1 MRTVQIHRTSK
12 WTALWLLLVAGL
24 AGCGGSAK
32 QEGTEANRKVLFV
45 GIDALDWDVAR
56 PMMEEGRL
64 PNLARLV
71 REGTSGDILT
81 LIPLTRSPIIW
92 TTIGTGKEPNQ
103 HGIGGFV
110 QDTGEGEKPVTRNVR
125 QAKAIWNI
133 LGTAGMDVGV
143 VGWWVTWPAE
153 AVKGV
158 MVSDY
163 LQYNFSDTEH
173 FEGQTYPGSLY
184 NEIKG
189 LVLTPDRIG
198 DDVLAP
204 FVEGDVSSLARG
216 EHARGI
222 EALRWIVAADLTF
235 ARVGLHLYRTRRPPF
250 FTVYLRGLDSACH
263 KFWHEFSAP
272 EPAGLPFRFTV
283 PHYYEFADSLLG
295 LFLDTADEGT
305 TVLVC
310 SDHGFRGARTRW
322 DGTPALG
329 IRMHREYGA
338 VVISGPDI
346 RRGDTVG
353 NVTVLDVTPTILH
366 LFGLPVANDMRGVV
380 VKDFF
385 SRSFLEKHPVVTI
398 DTYETSRSEARPEP
412 IESPVDEEL
421 MRRLKALGYIQ

>member
-1 MRTVQIHRTSK
+1 MRDVGVHGSIIR
-12 WTALWLLLVAGL
+12 AAVFLLVL
-24 AGCGGSAK
+24 AALGGCGRSS
-32 QEGTEANRKVLFV
+32 EPVRTEQKLLFV
-45 GIDALDWDVAR
+45 GIDALDWNVAR
-56 PMMEEGRL
+56 PMMEEEKL
-64 PNLARLV
+64 PHLSDLV
-71 REGTSGDILT
+71 SRGTSGDILT
-81 LIPLTRSPIIW
+81 LIPLARSPIIW

-110 QDTGEGEKPVTRNVR
+110 EDAGGTDVPVTRNVR
-125 QAKAIWNI
+125 QAKAVWNI
-133 LGTAGMDVGV
+133 LGAAGMDVGV

-153 AVKGV
+153 AVRGV

-163 LQYNFSDTEH
+163 LQYNFSDTELY
-173 FEGQTYPGSLY
+173 EGQTYPESLY
-184 NEIKG
+184 EEIAG

-204 FVEGDVSSLARG
+204 FVEGNVADLAAG
-216 EHARGI
+216 EYATGI

-263 KFWHEFSAP
+263 KFWHEFKAP
-272 EPAGLPFRFTV
+272 EPTGSPFRVTV

-295 LFLDTADEGT
+295 LFLAVAEEET

-329 IRMHREYGA
+329 IRMHREYGT
-338 VVISGPDI
+338 VVMAGPGI
-346 RRGDTVG
+346 RRGATAG
-353 NVTVLDVTPTILH
+353 NVTVLDVTPTILYF
-366 LFGLPVANDMRGVV
+366 FGLPVAGDMRGVV

-385 SRSFLEKHPVVTI
+385 SRPFLERHPVLTI
-398 DTYETSRSEARPEP
+398 DSYETSRPAARPEP
-412 IESPVDEEL
+412 VGSPVDEEL
-421 MRRLKALGYIQ
+421 VRRLKALGYIQ